1 MIIRSPLPD
10 IDIPKVDIL
19 THLFPD
25 GKPVSDEPVWIDAA
39 DPERH
44 LSPRQLLLWVKRLA
58 LGLDRLGVQHG
69 DIVMIYTPNT
79 IFVPVAYLGI
89 VGSSRA
95 FSAANPIYTVAE
107 VTHQLKNTGAVCILA
122 HPSMLK
128 NAVEAAKA
136 AGLSQDR
143 IYQFDDKPC
152 PTTDGVRDWR
162 DMIASPEEAEP
173 YQWKKLRGEEA
184 VNTVAT
190 INYSSGTTG
199 LPKGVSVSHHNLIA
213 NVEQTITIRW
223 PDVDFPNGGRPNERW
238 IGFLPLY
245 HAYGQLYVNLI
256 AAKTG
261 VPTYVMKQFV
271 YADFLRHI
279 QTFRITHLQVAPPI
293 LVMLAKR
300 PETADYDLSS
310 LRGMLCGA
318 APLSK
323 ELQNLVSRRFDV
335 EIKQGWGMTEVTC
348 GSIMQRASADSGTVG
363 ELIPNTE
370 CKLLDDEGGEVGY
383 DTPGEM
389 FIRAPNVCLGYF
401 KNEAAT
407 RETLSPDGWL
417 RTGDVAVVNRKGLFW
432 IVDRKKELIKVNAL
446 QVAPAELEAVLLQHD
461 DIADA
466 AVVGITLH
474 DEEWPRAYVALKD
487 HARGKVTAQGI
498 QQWMKGRVAKHKLL
512 VGGVAFVDEVPK
524 LASGKIQ
531 RKVMREWAKRDA
543 AGVEGSMGG
552 DMRAKL

>member
-10 IDIPKVDIL
+10 VDIPKVDIL

-25 GKPVSDEPVWIDAA
+25 GKPVSDTPVWIDAA
-39 DPERH
+39 DPQKH

-58 LGLDRLGVQHG
+58 LGLDRLGVKHG
-69 DIVMIYTPNT
+69 DIVMLYSPNN

-95 FSAANPIYTVAE
+95 FSAANPIYTVSE

-122 HPSMLK
+122 HPSMVK

-136 AGLSQDR
+136 AGLRKER
-143 IYQFDDKPC
+143 IFQFDDKPC
-152 PTTDGVRDWR
+152 PPMDGIRDWR
-162 DMIASPEEAEP
+162 EMIASPEEAES
-173 YQWKKLRGEEA
+173 YQWKRLRGEEA
-184 VNTVAT
+184 VKTVAT

-199 LPKGVSVSHHNLIA
+199 LPKGVCVSHHNLIA
-213 NVEQTITIRW
+213 NVEQTIAIRW
-223 PDVDFPNGGRPNERW
+223 PDGGPSNERW
-238 IGFLPLY
+238 VGFLPLY

-256 AAKTG
+256 ATKCN
-261 VPTYVMKQFV
+261 VPCYVMKQFV
-271 YADFLRHI
+271 YGDFLQHI
-279 QTFRITHLQVAPPI
+279 QDFKITNLQVAPPI

-300 PETADYDLSS
+300 PETANYDLSS
-310 LRGMLCGA
+310 LKGMLCGA

-323 ELQNLVSRRFDV
+323 ELQNLVSQRFNV

-348 GSIMQRASADSGTVG
+348 GSILQRAASDNGTVG
-363 ELIPNTE
+363 ELIPNTD
-370 CKLLDDEGGEVGY
+370 CKLLDDDGNEVGY
-383 DTPGEM
+383 DTPGEI

-407 RETLSPDGWL
+407 KDAISPDGWL
-417 RTGDVAVVNRKGLFW
+417 KTGDVAIVNKEGLFW

-466 AVVGITLH
+466 AAVGITLN
-474 DEEWPRAYVALKD
+474 DEEWPRAYVALKE
-487 HARGKVTAQGI
+487 HARGKVTEQQI
-498 QQWMKGRVAKHKLL
+498 QQWMKGKVAKHKQL
-512 VGGVAFVDEVPK
+512 VGGIQFVDEVPK

-531 RKVMREWAKRDA
+531 RKFMREWAKRDA
-543 AGVEGSMGG
+543 VVIEKSMGKG
-552 DMRAKL
+552 VRAKL